1 MFVYLGSDVVVEDS
15 EIIGIF
21 DIERVTVDRY
31 MKDYLNAVQ
40 KKGMVYY
47 VSLDMPKCFV
57 VCTDTVYVT
66 NVSGDTI
73 KKRFKAAK
81 TELKQSLPRRESR

>member
-1 MFVYLGSDVVVEDS
+1 MFVYLGSDVVVESAD
-15 EIIGIF
+15 IVGIF
-21 DIERVTVDRY
+21 DIERITTDRY
-31 MKDYLNAVQ
+31 MKEYLKAVQ

-57 VCTDTVYVT
+57 VCRDMVYVT

-73 KKRFKAAK
+73 RKRFKT
-81 TELKQSLPRRESR
+81 TETV

>member
-1 MFVYLGSDVVVEDS
+1 MYVYLGSDVVVERA
-15 EIIGIF
+15 EIVGIF
-21 DIERVTVDRY
+21 DIERVTTDRY
-31 MKDYLNAVQ
+31 MKEYLKAVQ

-57 VCTDTVYVT
+57 VCRDIVYVT

-73 KKRFKAAK
+73 RKRFK
-81 TELKQSLPRRESR
+81 E

>member
-1 MFVYLGSDVVVEDS
+1 MKTGDLKGFKMFVYLGSDVVVESAD
-15 EIIGIF
+15 IVGIF
-21 DIERVTVDRY
+21 DIERITTDRY
-31 MKDYLNAVQ
+31 MKEYLKAVQ

-57 VCTDTVYVT
+57 VCRDMVYVT

-73 KKRFKAAK
+73 RKRFKT
-81 TELKQSLPRRESR
+81 TEKV

>member
-1 MFVYLGSDVVVEDS
+1 MFIYLGSDVVVEDS

-73 KKRFKAAK
+73 KKRFKAAETAVK
-81 TELKQSLPRRESR
+81 PSLPRQENQ

>member
-1 MFVYLGSDVVVEDS
+1 MYVYLGSDVVVDGAD
-15 EIIGIF
+15 IVGIF

-31 MKDYLNAVQ
+31 MKEYLKAVQ

-47 VSLDMPKCFV
+47 VSLEMPKCFV
-57 VCTDTVYVT
+57 VCRDMVYVT

-73 KKRFKAAK
+73 RKRVK
-81 TELKQSLPRRESR
+81 EERIG

>member
-1 MFVYLGSDVVVEDS
+1 MYVYLGSDVVVDGAD
-15 EIIGIF
+15 IVGIF

-31 MKDYLNAVQ
+31 MKEYLKAVQ

-47 VSLDMPKCFV
+47 VSLEMPKCFV
-57 VCTDTVYVT
+57 VCCDMVYVT

-73 KKRFKAAK
+73 RKRVK
-81 TELKQSLPRRESR
+81 EERIG

>member
-15 EIIGIF
+15 EILGIF

-31 MKDYLNAVQ
+31 MKDYLNSVQ
-40 KKGMVYY
+40 KNGMVYY

-73 KKRFKAAK
+73 KKRFKAAETAVK
-81 TELKQSLPRRESR
+81 PSLPRQENQ

>member
-1 MFVYLGSDVVVEDS
+1 MFIYLGSDVVVEDS

-73 KKRFKAAK
+73 KKRFKSAETAVK
-81 TELKQSLPRRESR
+81 PSLPR

>member
-15 EIIGIF
+15 EILGIF

-73 KKRFKAAK
+73 KKRFKAIETAV
-81 TELKQSLPRRESR
+81 TPLLPRQESR

>member
-15 EIIGIF
+15 EILGIF

-73 KKRFKAAK
+73 KKRFREAETAAMPP
-81 TELKQSLPRRESR
+81 LPQQVSL